1 MKQNKVLFIGLV
13 WPEPTSSAAGIRILQ
28 LVQFFVNQGY
38 EVTFSSAAQKTEAS
52 FVFADES
59 VEEVPIVLNSSCFN
73 EFLNELNPSIV
84 VFDRFVSEEHFGW
97 RVTQECPDAIQI
109 LDTEDLHFLRAAREV
124 SYKKKTEINLF
135 NEITFREI
143 ASILRCDLS
152 LLISEVELNLL
163 ETTFQIPSLLLFYL
177 PFLEDVSKG
186 SPKNLKSF
194 DERSDFVFIGNYL
207 HEPNWQTL
215 VELKKNIWP
224 RIRKRLPKSKLH
236 IYGAYSS
243 QKVFDFHKESEGF
256 LVHGKAENAE
266 NVISNARILL
276 APIPFGAG
284 QKGKFVD
291 ALKVG
296 TPIATTTVGAES
308 MFDRAVPG
316 VVTDDSAD
324 FIEQSVDL
332 YQNQIR
338 WGKAQALGIQILNEK
353 FDRHRYEP
361 YLIQKINEI
370 QSSLELF
377 RNQNFIGKIL
387 KQNTFNSLKFMSLWI
402 QEKNKSK

>member
-52 FVFADES
+52 FEFANEG
-59 VEEVPIVLNSSCFN
+59 VQEVPIVLNSSCFN

-109 LDTEDLHFLRAAREV
+109 LDTEDLHFLRTAREI
-124 SYKKKTEINLF
+124 SYKKKSEINLY

-152 LLISEVELNLL
+152 LLISEVEKNLL
-163 ETTFQIPSLLLFYL
+163 ETTFKIPSLLLFYL
-177 PFLEDVSKG
+177 PFLEDLSKWN
-186 SPKNLKSF
+186 SENLKSF

-224 RIRKRLPKSKLH
+224 RIRKRLPKSKLR